1 MEKATRDY
9 GHIISYFKSSRK
21 RKRKICFVVFFFVIK
36 IGVKEGKGSG
46 ESKHASEAVDVKY
59 RII

>member
-1 MEKATRDY
+1 MDTLFPILNHKEKE
-9 GHIISYFKSSRK
+9 KS
-21 RKRKICFVVFFFVIK
+21 VFFFVIK